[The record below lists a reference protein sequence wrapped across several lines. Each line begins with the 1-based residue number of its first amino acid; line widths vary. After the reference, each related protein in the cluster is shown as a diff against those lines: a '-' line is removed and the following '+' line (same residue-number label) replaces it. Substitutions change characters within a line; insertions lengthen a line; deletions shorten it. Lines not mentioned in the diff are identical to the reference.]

1 MLSSTNIHQD
11 GAKRSEEDPRALVS
25 MSVILALSLFL
36 LLRATTAFAPHNDA
50 RRPPT
55 PPTPRGPRSRRA
67 PGRGREGA
75 GSAPPARA
83 VVGRDGARLDGN
95 DGDPQPAPKPRLAS
109 ALEIAIRRVAAPLL
123 VKSCGSLE
131 INVRASSNRSLLR
144 GDVAYLSASARD
156 VVFRFGILSMR
167 RADVSA
173 SDVHLGYLPLVL
185 PLSPFVLWRL
195 RRILWYAA
203 LVATLL
209 PSSRPALQSARAGLR
224 RALGARSSTVDFS
237 LTVAEDDV
245 GRSLALRFGLRAVLR
260 SLVENS
266 VVGTAATLID
276 DARGGRRRGGRG
288 GLPPL
293 LPGGRANVN
302 DDALAL
308 FPKND
313 SQQQRQGLT
322 SSLLSATTFE
332 LKETSFAD
340 GRIVLR
346 AEATVPNEDATAG
359 DEKKRALPFTIRARL
374 EPASCADAAP
384 DGRPADIGGRP
395 PRRGYSDALGFAGP
409 DCRLNTG
416 PLTAGTVLGRL
427 MPGVLWVPFG
437 PGVVVPLAG
446 GCRIHR
452 AEIARDVDGDGRR
465 EVCRIDGSLTA
476 FDVVDN
482 SRP

>member
-1 MLSSTNIHQD
+1 
-11 GAKRSEEDPRALVS
+11 

-36 LLRATTAFAPHNDA
+36 LLRATTAFAPPNDA

-83 VVGRDGARLDGN
+83 VVGRDGARLDGK
-95 DGDPQPAPKPRLAS
+95 DGDPQRGGGRPPPGAAAAPKPRLAS

-173 SDVHLGYLPLVL
+173 SDVRLGYLPLVL

-224 RALGARSSTVDFS
+224 RALGARSSTVNFS

-266 VVGTAATLID
+266 VVGAAATLID

-293 LPGGRANVN
+293 PPGGRANVN

-359 DEKKRALPFTIRARL
+359 DENKRALPFTIRARL

-427 MPGVLWVPFG
+427 MPDVLWVPFG
-437 PGVVVPLAG
+437 PGVVLPLAG

-476 FDVVDN
+476 FAAVDN
-482 SRP
+482 SRPRTISLDRTKDK